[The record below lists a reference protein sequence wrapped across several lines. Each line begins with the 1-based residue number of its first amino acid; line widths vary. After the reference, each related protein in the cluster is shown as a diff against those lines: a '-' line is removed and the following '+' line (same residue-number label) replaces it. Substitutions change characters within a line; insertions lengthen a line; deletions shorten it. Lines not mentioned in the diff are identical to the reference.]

1 MALLIQNTK
10 HVCLALGT
18 ADINAY
24 FQDIGPPGCFA
35 GWQVLSFWTCKLA
48 MQLTFMKFNSF

>member
-10 HVCLALGT
+10 DIRLPLGT

-35 GWQVLSFWTCKLA
+35 GWSVLSLQTCKSPL
-48 MQLTFMKFNSF
+48 QLTFMKFSY